1 MTVPTATGDVRLRR
15 ALLAAERDT
24 SPRLAPDGR
33 SIAFLRTG
41 DSGPEVWLRTGDG
54 AERRLAAHHA
64 EAIQD
69 LRWTTDGSALL
80 YRHGPRG
87 RESWALSGLRGAMFD
102 PVTIS
107 SEGSVTEYWLSA
119 TDPDALVYS
128 HRDAR
133 SRGTRLFRADL
144 AESGGDSGGDSDGAP
159 GGGPR
164 LIAADRG
171 FHRWL
176 VDGGLRPRGG
186 TRFAVDGSTEIV
198 LGDDLDTARTVLTV
212 PVDATPD
219 LAVYGF
225 SRDGERL
232 FLLTGGETGTRRL
245 VAVGSRDGSAATLF
259 AHPELDVGG
268 YPIGNDGVWFDP
280 VTGEPDLCAV
290 MDQRL
295 RYHGLTGRARAA
307 VASLAATD
315 EHSAVIL
322 DRSADDRTWLIV
334 HVHDDGPIAYHS
346 YDPATSEAEPLF
358 VNRPDLV
365 GRELARLED
374 FRFTAGDGAAISGYA
389 MRPRSGTPPYP
400 TVVLV
405 HGGPASRDLWRF
417 HADAQY
423 LASLGYLSLHV
434 NYRGSKGFGAAFRMA
449 GYGEWGGLM
458 QQDLYDAV
466 ASGVAAGLVDP
477 ARVAFCGASYGGY
490 ASLLA
495 ACTRQD
501 LVRCAIAISPPCDL
515 VSFTE
520 RPPPYWQPLAVLLRR
535 QVLGARDGDPAQDG
549 DGAHDGDHAQD
560 SDGDHAQD
568 GDGARNRRRLDERAL
583 RRRSPAQGLD
593 ASCAPLLLA
602 HGVRDPRV
610 PVAEVDR
617 FADRARDLGVPVRY
631 LRFEDEGHH
640 VRSNANR
647 QTLFTEIE
655 RFLETHLGV

>member
-24 SPRLAPDGR
+24 SPRLSPDGR

-64 EAIQD
+64 EAVQD
-69 LRWTTDGSALL
+69 LRWTADGSALL
-80 YRHGPRG
+80 YRHSPRG
-87 RESWALSGLRGAMFD
+87 RESWALSGLRGAAFD
-102 PVTIS
+102 PIRIS
-107 SEGSVTEYWLSA
+107 SGGSVTEYWLSA
-119 TDPDALVYS
+119 TEPDALVYS

-133 SRGTRLFRADL
+133 SRSTRLFQAGL
-144 AESGGDSGGDSDGAP
+144 GDHDRDP

-164 LIAADRG
+164 LVAADPG

-176 VDGGLRPRGG
+176 VDSALRPRGG
-186 TRFAVDGSTEIV
+186 TRFAADGSTEIV
-198 LGDDLDTARTVLTV
+198 LGDDLGTARTVLTV

-232 FLLTGGETGTRRL
+232 FLLTGGATGTRRL

-259 AHPELDVGG
+259 EHPELDVGG

-295 RYHGLTGRARAA
+295 RYHGLTARARAA

-334 HVHDDGPIAYHS
+334 RVHDDGPIAYHS
-346 YDPATSEAEPLF
+346 YDPATGEAEPLF

-365 GRELARLED
+365 GRELSRLED
-374 FRFTAGDGAAISGYA
+374 FRFTAGDGLAISGYA
-389 MRPRSGTPPYP
+389 MRPRSGRPPYP

-405 HGGPASRDLWRF
+405 HGGPAGRDLWRF

-434 NYRGSKGFGAAFRMA
+434 NYRGSKGFGGAFRMA

-458 QQDLYDAV
+458 QHDLYDAV
-466 ASGVAAGLVDP
+466 ASGVASGLVDP

-501 LVRCAIAISPPCDL
+501 LVRCAVAISPPCDL

-535 QVLGARDGDPAQDG
+535 QVLGARDS
-549 DGAHDGDHAQD
+549 AHYRG
-560 SDGDHAQD
+560 
-568 GDGARNRRRLDERAL
+568 RLDERAL
-583 RRRSPAQGLD
+583 RRRSPAQALD

-617 FADRARDLGVPVRY
+617 FAERAGDLGVPVRY

>member
-1 MTVPTATGDVRLRR
+1 MTVPAATGDVRLRQ

-24 SPRLAPDGR
+24 SPRLSPDGR

-69 LRWTTDGSALL
+69 LRWTADGSALL
-80 YRHGPRG
+80 YRRGPRG
-87 RESWALSGLRGAMFD
+87 RESWTLSGLRGATFE
-102 PVTIS
+102 PITIS
-107 SEGSVTEYWLSA
+107 SGGSVTEYWLSA

-144 AESGGDSGGDSDGAP
+144 ADSGGASGGGPGRDSDGDSGGGSGGAP
-159 GGGPR
+159 GEDRSGGSR

-198 LGDDLDTARTVLTV
+198 LGDDLDTARTVFTV

-232 FLLTGGETGTRRL
+232 FLLIGGETGTRRL
-245 VAVGSRDGSAATLF
+245 VAVGSRDGSAETIF

-295 RYHGLTGRARAA
+295 RYHGLTGRARAG

-346 YDPATSEAEPLF
+346 YDPATSKAEPLF

-374 FRFTAGDGAAISGYA
+374 FCFTAGDGVAISGYA

-466 ASGVAAGLVDP
+466 ASGVASGLVDP

-490 ASLLA
+490 AALLA

-520 RPPPYWQPLAVLLRR
+520 RPPAYWQPLAVLLRR
-535 QVLGARDGDPAQDG
+535 QVLGARDGDQAQDG
-549 DGAHDGDHAQD
+549 DGDG
-560 SDGDHAQD
+560 
-568 GDGARNRRRLDERAL
+568 RCLDERVL
-583 RRRSPAQGLD
+583 RRRSPAQALD

-617 FADRARDLGVPVRY
+617 FADRARDLGVPIRY
-631 LRFEDEGHH
+631 LRFADEGHH
-640 VRSNANR
+640 VRSNPNR

-655 RFLETHLGV
+655 RFLETHLDV